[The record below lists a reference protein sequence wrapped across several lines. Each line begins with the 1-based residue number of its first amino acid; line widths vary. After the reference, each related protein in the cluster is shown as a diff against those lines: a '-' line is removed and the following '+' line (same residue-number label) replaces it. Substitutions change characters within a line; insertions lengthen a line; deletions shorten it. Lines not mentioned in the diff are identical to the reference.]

1 MGKLSKQKVGEL
13 HFLVADK
20 LNLLMNRVEEST
32 KRRQSVNVFAGWRS
46 MTLDIISTFAF
57 GTCLDS
63 LHDVELKHYMLDTM
77 ESALSAFYL
86 VRFYP
91 EKFLCGPDSNQIFSS
106 CASPSS

>member
-1 MGKLSKQKVGEL
+1 
-13 HFLVADK
+13 
-20 LNLLMNRVEEST
+20 MNRVEEST